1 MAPVLVNESKPP
13 RPTIGAASLQKQFR
27 CSPYWSVRQLI
38 CVLDRGCVIV
48 RGTLPSFYLK
58 QVAQS
63 IAMKELG
70 NDCLRSDIDVRPE

>member
-1 MAPVLVNESKPP
+1 MAPVLVNEVN
-13 RPTIGAASLQKQFR
+13 PTALGATTLQEQFR
-27 CSPYWSVRQLI
+27 SSPYWSVRQLS

-63 IAMKELG
+63 IAIKELG
-70 NDCLRSDIDVRPE
+70 NDRLRSDIDVRPE